1 MEPRELI
8 PPVPESQ
15 VSACAAVSLT
25 TAYSAPTPGM
35 GSRYIDGAVAHE
47 KRLLTVTP
55 VSEALAGAAR
65 QGVGETVLQ
74 AALGSRSLSG
84 FADARAAGYLTP
96 LARASMLGE
105 TTGQVISQ
113 LGAGE
118 IVPFASALEVA
129 GDRGPLAGALV
140 MARQAGRETTLRE
153 AVRFAA
159 GRDPLAREYA
169 RGYEITGQLARPA
182 LLSALSRAGSA
193 RAALVQSYLEVLSE
207 VPDLDVVERAGR
219 QEAEDVSRMAH
230 GVLKTG
236 GVFSGRGLQG
246 IANLDGLLRNDPRLT
261 PSATEPPV
269 IAAAFLT
276 TMEYG
281 VDSITGQLR
290 PATGGNRGR

>member
-15 VSACAAVSLT
+15 VVACVLVALT
-25 TAYSAPTPGM
+25 TSYSAPTPGT

-47 KRLLTVTP
+47 KRLLTVTL
-55 VSEALAGAAR
+55 VGEALSEAGD
-65 QGVGETVLQ
+65 QGVGETVLR
-74 AALGSRSLSG
+74 ATLGSHNLTG
-84 FADARAAGYLTP
+84 FADARAAGYLAP
-96 LARASMLGE
+96 LARAALLGE
-105 TTGQVISQ
+105 TTGRVLSR

-118 IVPFASALEVA
+118 VAPFASALENA
-129 GDRGPLAGALV
+129 GDRGPLAGALA
-140 MARQAGRETTLRE
+140 MAQQAGRETTLRD
-153 AVRFAA
+153 AVRFAS

-169 RGYEITGQLARPA
+169 QSYEITGQLARPA

-219 QEAEDVSRMAH
+219 REAEDVSRMAH
-230 GVLKTG
+230 GVLKAG

-246 IANLDGLLRNDPRLT
+246 IANLDGLLREDPRLT
-261 PSATEPPV
+261 PSATESPIV
-269 IAAAFLT
+269 AAAFLT

-281 VDSITGQLR
+281 VDSLTGQLR